1 MPGVTNKPLM
11 ESVVMLNVI
20 NLSVVTPLVL
30 LTNIVQG
37 WKFLQ
42 QNLLAYNKIKINK
55 QSFLD
60 EKCIPFTKS
69 RTIKGLRATSY
80 QKTVYKNMFLNFN

>member
-11 ESVVMLNVI
+11 ESVIMLIVI
-20 NLSVVTPLVL
+20 NLSVVATLVL

-42 QNLLAYNKIKINK
+42 QNLLAYNKIKINR
-55 QSFLD
+55 QVFLD
-60 EKCIPFTKS
+60 ENAYPSVKA
-69 RTIKGLRATSY
+69 GLLRASG
-80 QKTVYKNMFLNFN
+80 QPPIKKRCIRICS